1 MTRGSH
7 FVNQVACK
15 EGLYESRLG
24 LFEAFHAWKPR
35 HCRRQET
42 TAQNQERA
50 LRRDIDSAKLTNTV
64 TLGRQTY
71 RKSDIQSKVR
81 ATPKASPAKAKRP
94 ATLAEKKSD
103 FLKKFGEKLTPEEV
117 RNLMAKASSS
127 LQALQSGNGNPEPAA
142 VLAAHTYNF
151 SKRQLQ
157 DALPEGVPLQQ
168 ARSQAKSDSAV
179 ADKLALMDASAA
191 YMRGLKAEQSQ
202 QAEPTNPPAISQENL
217 AQMQADRVRTLLEV
231 NKGWQDVWSEIQK
244 GAAQRHQMA
253 AETSQSISD
262 IYQQLYLSQ
271 MKSNSKHAKQY
282 VYLLTEVWPEA

>member
-1 MTRGSH
+1 MNIGSVS
-7 FVNQVACK
+7 FRRFTPGNPVT
-15 EGLYESRLG
+15 
-24 LFEAFHAWKPR
+24 
-35 HCRRQET
+35 RRQET

-50 LRRDIDSAKLTNTV
+50 LERDIDSAKLTNTV

-71 RKSDIQSKVR
+71 HKSDIQAKLR
-81 ATPKASPAKAKRP
+81 ARTKPSSTKKKPPK
-94 ATLAEKKSD
+94 TLAEKKSA
-103 FLKKFGEKLTPEEV
+103 FLSKFGEKLSPEEV
-117 RNLMAKASSS
+117 KNLMEKASSS
-127 LQALQSGNGNPEPAA
+127 LQELQSGGRDQEPAA

-151 SKRQLQ
+151 SKRQLAG
-157 DALPEGVPLQQ
+157 ALPKGTSLDE
-168 ARSQAKSDSAV
+168 ARALAKSNPVV
-179 ADKLALMDASAA
+179 ADKLALMDTTAA
-191 YMRGLKAEQSQ
+191 YLRGLK
-202 QAEPTNPPAISQENL
+202 TQENREPDATRPSANPQERL

-231 NKGWQDVWSEIQK
+231 NKGWQDVWSEFQK